1 MQVLGSDT
9 EIPSCLYWF
18 YFAIRSGNWLLRN
31 SCLKVLT
38 ELFFAYSR
46 DKYEVLS
53 IHALS
58 DSYTYPKEMLQLFK
72 NGQWTVSVKA
82 RPFHSLALD
91 EAHESIVN
99 RKLKQIT
106 TRPSH
111 FRMVELADFMAYL
124 DGVVSGLET
133 CFQIS

>member
-1 MQVLGSDT
+1 MFS
-9 EIPSCLYWF
+9 
-18 YFAIRSGNWLLRN
+18 
-31 SCLKVLT
+31 
-38 ELFFAYSR
+38 
-46 DKYEVLS
+46 
-53 IHALS
+53 LS